1 MRLFIALEFDEVKEY
16 FYSLQD
22 KIRSNAGKL
31 TFPKKFHMTLKFIG
45 EFDENKVEI
54 VKRILEKVKFEQ
66 FKVKLSSAGFFPT
79 EKYIRVV
86 WLGIKP
92 EENVI
97 KLQNRI
103 DKALEE
109 LNFRQ
114 EKNFKPHITLA
125 RVKILQEKN
134 EFVEKVKSLVIEEK
148 EITLKNFKLV
158 KSELTPEGPV
168 YEDVAVFS

>member
-1 MRLFIALEFDEVKEY
+1 MRLFIALEFNELKEY

-22 KIRSNAGKL
+22 KIRFNTGRF
-31 TFPKKFHMTLKFIG
+31 TFPKTFHMTLKFIG

-54 VKRILEKVKFEQ
+54 VKKILEKIKVEQINVKIS
-66 FKVKLSSAGFFPT
+66 KAGFFPT

-86 WLGIKP
+86 WIGVKP
-92 EENVI
+92 EEDII

-109 LNFRQ
+109 LNFKS

-125 RVKILQEKN
+125 RVKVLQEKQ

-148 EITLKNFKLV
+148 EIILKNFKLV

>member
-1 MRLFIALEFDEVKEY
+1 MRLFIALEFNELKEY

-22 KIRSNAGKL
+22 KIRFNSGKF
-31 TFPKKFHMTLKFIG
+31 TFPKAFHMTLKFIG

-54 VKRILEKVKFEQ
+54 VKKILEKVKFEHINVRVS
-66 FKVKLSSAGFFPT
+66 KVGFFPT

-92 EENVI
+92 EEEII

-103 DKALEE
+103 DKELEE
-109 LNFRQ
+109 LNFKH
-114 EKNFKPHITLA
+114 EKSFKPHITLA
-125 RVKILQEKN
+125 RVKVLQEKD
-134 EFVEKVKSLVIEEK
+134 EFIEKVKSLVIEEK
-148 EITLKNFKLV
+148 EITLKSFKLV

-168 YEDVAVFS
+168 YEDLGEFC